1 MTTTTGL
8 QPHFWQHIFQEIN
21 SRTDSNLLLPYD
33 TLCSLLDRLALFQ
46 ASVFEQDSRYEPFF
60 TALLTY
66 LSYSLLGSLETRES
80 TN

>member
-21 SRTDSNLLLPYD
+21 SSPNLLLPYD
-33 TLCSLLDRLALFQ
+33 TLSSLLDRLALFQ
-46 ASVFEQDSRYEPFF
+46 ASVFEQDSRHEPFF

-80 TN
+80 N